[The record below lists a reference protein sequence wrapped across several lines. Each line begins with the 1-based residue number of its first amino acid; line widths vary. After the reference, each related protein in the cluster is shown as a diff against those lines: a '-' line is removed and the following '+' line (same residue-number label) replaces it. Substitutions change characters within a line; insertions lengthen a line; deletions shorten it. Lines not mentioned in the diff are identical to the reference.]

1 MRRRRRRCRFL
12 WIFTGS
18 RGRLRAATL
27 DHPLDRRRID
37 FETVDGIGP
46 AFGRQEVGRGAAVLG
61 GHSFFVDS
69 TLFLPMSIGSLQL
82 VPAGFRRHIA
92 AAAATA
98 FSVAL
103 SGVLAGVGP
112 ALAWSPTSLHVA
124 SALGRSLTG
133 KTGTLIFPLGFL
145 FATGSIG
152 AGLFYGLVR
161 RLGATRS
168 TTCWLNA
175 VLRKGNPF
183 VQLYQTS

>member
-1 MRRRRRRCRFL
+1 M
-12 WIFTGS
+12 
-18 RGRLRAATL
+18 
-27 DHPLDRRRID
+27 P
-37 FETVDGIGP
+37 
-46 AFGRQEVGRGAAVLG
+46 
-61 GHSFFVDS
+61 
-69 TLFLPMSIGSLQL
+69 IGSLQL

-92 AAAATA
+92 AAAAAATAAATAAAAATA

-103 SGVLAGVGP
+103 SGVLAGVWP
-112 ALAWSPTSLHVA
+112 ALARSATSLHVA

>member
-18 RGRLRAATL
+18 RGRLRAAAL
-27 DHPLDRRRID
+27 DHPLDGRRID
-37 FETVDGIGP
+37 FKTVDGTGP
-46 AFGRQEVGRGAAVLG
+46 ALGGREVGRGAAVLG
-61 GHSFFVDS
+61 GHSFFVVS
-69 TLFLPMSIGSLQL
+69 ILFLSMPIGSLQL

-92 AAAATA
+92 AATA

-103 SGVLAGVGP
+103 SGVLAGVWP
-112 ALAWSPTSLHVA
+112 ALARSATSLHVA